1 MKIDPRILKE
11 VSEESNIQRIK
22 IKKSIFREIM
32 RAWAAFSATDINYDN
47 YLTLNELKIM
57 LWVYENEEPN
67 EFRLKAE
74 LLEIDADKSNSID
87 RLEWLRHLCLPDK
100 QSGKAVFRKELKEM
114 FEKYDRDNSGDLS
127 LKELRLLLKDIFKSY
142 LRRAKDE
149 KTHYNLSMMIDS
161 LSFEIIQDL
170 NVDQDTSLSWTE
182 FKLFIDKTME
192 KQKKLK
198 DFLDMII

>member
-11 VSEESNIQRIK
+11 VTEEAQIQRIK
-22 IKKSIFREIM
+22 IKKGIFRDIM

-47 YLTLNELKIM
+47 YLTINELKIM

-74 LLEIDADKSNSID
+74 LMEIDADKSNSID
-87 RLEWLRHLCLPDK
+87 RIEWLRHLCLPDK

-114 FEKYDRDNSGDLS
+114 FEKYDKDNSGELS
-127 LKELRLLLKDIFKSY
+127 LTELRLLLKDLFKSY
-142 LRRAKDE
+142 LKRAKDE
-149 KTHYNLSMMIDS
+149 KTHYNLSMMIES

-170 NVDQDTSLSWTE
+170 NVDQDTSLSWSE